1 MPVFQGLIGYSNEL
15 TKAIFKNRR
24 RCRDAYFIIFITSLF
39 FAMYK
44 ENNTGNGVIYT
55 HKICSLH
62 QSSTCI
68 KQIILCIQKI
78 PRNTK
83 HALKALD
90 DALKQQITCIILL
103 L

>member
-55 HKICSLH
+55 RKICSLH

-68 KQIILCIQKI
+68 KQIILCIQKFRET
-78 PRNTK
+78 PNM
-83 HALKALD
+83 HLK
-90 DALKQQITCIILL
+90 LL
-103 L
+103 TMPWNNRSLV